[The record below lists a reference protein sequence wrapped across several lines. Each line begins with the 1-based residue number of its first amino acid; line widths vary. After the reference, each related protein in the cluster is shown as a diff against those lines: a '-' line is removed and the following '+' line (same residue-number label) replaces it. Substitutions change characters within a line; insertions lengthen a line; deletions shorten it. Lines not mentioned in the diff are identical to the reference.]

1 MTPLDTEA
9 LARKWL
15 EEHEHYSH
23 DPSYEED
30 LKSLTDLLDEVEAKT
45 AEAWAEPT

>member
-1 MTPLDTEA
+1 MNIDTEA

-15 EEHEHYSH
+15 EEHEHYPH

-30 LKSLTDLLDEVEAKT
+30 LKSLTGLLDEVERLT
-45 AEAWAEPT
+45 AEVWAEPV